1 MDPPEHDADMQG
13 VADEPAGE
21 ETRPVL
27 ALGGGLADAMA
38 KHQQEEQEHEHRHGG
53 EADEEEWADAERV
66 EHVLHEREV
75 HAPQEH
81 RDQRRVKRPAGMVQI
96 VFGYTRLVAPLSAR
110 DAVRSLAASKI
121 RELYNE
127 GLGRRDILAFW
138 VGEPDE
144 PTPEFIRKAGTDSIG
159 AGELFY
165 THNLG
170 IPELRDAL
178 AAYTTR
184 LHRKTDANQIAVTS
198 AGVNALML
206 ASQLLVD
213 PGDRVV
219 EVVPLWPNLQ
229 EIPKILG
236 AEVETVALRFAPSGW
251 TLDLDQ
257 LIAAL
262 KPGTRALYVNS
273 PNNPTGWT
281 ISRDEQRALLEH
293 CRRHGIWIFADDA
306 YERLYFGAGAV
317 APSFLDLMAPE
328 DRVISTNTFSK
339 AWMMPGWRLGWLV
352 VPPSLVADL
361 GKLIEYN
368 TSCTPVFV
376 QRAGIAAIREGEP
389 VIARSLER
397 LRRARDF
404 LVGELRKL
412 DRVEVASPEGTM
424 YVFFRIAGMAD
435 SLAFCKRLLREHG
448 LGLAPGS
455 AFGAAGEG
463 YLRWCFAAELDRL
476 ADGVAR
482 LRRAL

>member
-1 MDPPEHDADMQG
+1 L
-13 VADEPAGE
+13 VTLGE
-21 ETRPVL
+21 SNCNRKI
-27 ALGGGLADAMA
+27 AL
-38 KHQQEEQEHEHRHGG
+38 
-53 EADEEEWADAERV
+53 
-66 EHVLHEREV
+66 
-75 HAPQEH
+75 
-81 RDQRRVKRPAGMVQI
+81 
-96 VFGYTRLVAPLSAR
+96 TPLSAR
-110 DAVRSLAASKI
+110 AAVRSLAASKI

-127 GLGRRDILAFW
+127 GLGRRDVLGFW

-144 PTPEFIRKAGTDSIG
+144 PTPQFIRQAATESIA

-178 AAYTTR
+178 AAYISR
-184 LHRKTDANQIAVTS
+184 LHRPTTREQIAVSS

-236 AEVETVALRFAPSGW
+236 AEVVTVALEFSPQGW
-251 TLDLDQ
+251 TLDLER
-257 LIAAL
+257 LLAAL
-262 KPGTRALYVNS
+262 TPGTRALYLNS

-281 ISRDEQRALLEH
+281 ISRAEQRALLEH

-306 YERLYFGAGAV
+306 YERLYFGGGV
-317 APSFLDLMAPE
+317 APSFLDLMGDD

-339 AWMMPGWRLGWLV
+339 AWLMTGWRLGWLV

-376 QRAGIAAIREGEP
+376 QRAGVAAVTQGED
-389 VIARSLER
+389 VIAHTLER
-397 LRRARDF
+397 LRQARDY
-404 LVGELRKL
+404 LVAELRKL
-412 DRVEVASPEGTM
+412 PKVEVAVPSGTM
-424 YVFFRIAGMAD
+424 YVFFRVDGMAD
-435 SLAFCKRLLREHG
+435 SLAFCKELVRRHG
-448 LGLAPGS
+448 LGLAPGA
-455 AFGAAGEG
+455 AFGPAGEG
-463 YLRWCFAAELDRL
+463 YVRWCFAAELEKL